1 VDGGSAYKVIPVDQL
16 QKEEVDLLDWLS
28 DYGLEVT
35 FE

>member
-1 VDGGSAYKVIPVDQL
+1 VQGEGPGVTELL

>member
-1 VDGGSAYKVIPVDQL
+1 VTELL